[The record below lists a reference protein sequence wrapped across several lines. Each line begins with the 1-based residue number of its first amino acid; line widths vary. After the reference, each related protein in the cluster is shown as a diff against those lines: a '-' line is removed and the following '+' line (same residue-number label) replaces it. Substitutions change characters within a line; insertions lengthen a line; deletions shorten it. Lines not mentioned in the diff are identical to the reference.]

1 MLRVA
6 SGAFSICEGNLL
18 YNDIPYRNI
27 DLNHLRQRFSVIFSE
42 DELIRGSI
50 LTNIKMGHP
59 DVTINEVIAH
69 AEKIGLMP
77 FIQSQ
82 PLGFDTIV
90 ESTGKKIP
98 KGVLVKILLLRAVL
112 DNPALIL
119 AEDYWSTLEAAEK
132 RRVIDYLFAPG
143 NKSTML
149 ISTNDIETAKRCDK
163 IILLSNGTIVAEGK
177 YEEIKNHPDYKKLNE
192 FLSL

>member
-1 MLRVA
+1 
-6 SGAFSICEGNLL
+6 
-18 YNDIPYRNI
+18 
-27 DLNHLRQRFSVIFSE
+27 
-42 DELIRGSI
+42 
-50 LTNIKMGHP
+50 
-59 DVTINEVIAH
+59 
-69 AEKIGLMP
+69 
-77 FIQSQ
+77 
-82 PLGFDTIV
+82 
-90 ESTGKKIP
+90 
-98 KGVLVKILLLRAVL
+98 VL